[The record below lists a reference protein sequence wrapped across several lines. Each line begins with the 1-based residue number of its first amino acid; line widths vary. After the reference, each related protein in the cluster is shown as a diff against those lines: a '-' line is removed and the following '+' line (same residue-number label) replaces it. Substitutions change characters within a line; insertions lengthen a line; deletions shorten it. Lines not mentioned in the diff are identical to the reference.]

1 MLTFSFFLES
11 FRRRLFVIMIFKQ
24 GFGHALIGF
33 LIRACRI
40 LIQLYAV
47 KNQPYGMFFSLFEP
61 LLLCENL
68 FLYLLLTLLVFPFNF
83 QMHSFQR
90 VLYFKKKDAVL
101 RVL

>member
-1 MLTFSFFLES
+1 
-11 FRRRLFVIMIFKQ
+11 
-24 GFGHALIGF
+24 
-33 LIRACRI
+33 
-40 LIQLYAV
+40 
-47 KNQPYGMFFSLFEP
+47 MFFSLFEP

-68 FLYLLLTLLVFPFNF
+68 FLYLLLTLLIFPFNF